1 MAACAAEKE
10 NAADAQALLS
20 QLRKIVA
27 DMLQGHMNPWQGRMS
42 PWCAICGAEAAG
54 WRYELGRTRF
64 TTIAEAKPTFEEEA
78 RANELANRLFG
89 SHGSTRPRPN

>member
-20 QLRKIVA
+20 QLRQVVG
-27 DMLQGHMNPWQGRMS
+27 DLLQGHMNPW
-42 PWCAICGAEAAG
+42 CAICSAEAAG